1 MSLKNTHA
9 ALVKSFASSKPD
21 LGSIKTQLTR
31 AKIELTQSGLL
42 VPSPADAAAHPS
54 EVAMARDVLEIG
66 ALSSVRQRDVESFDR
81 YMGLLH
87 VFYNDCRWVFF
98 SLPFLSYWRL
108 TAISR
113 TQQHP
118 PAAVAVAGGAA
129 GPLPAPDAL
138 VQLDFAVPHHP
149 RGPAGAPR
157 RLVALHPAPRPPRA
171 LADGGQLQQ
180 GVACAQGGAPG
191 GVQLLCRRAHGHD
204 PVRGLS
210 SPTCA
215 HICMHGAHLLLSLSG
230 ERLRRARKRPT
241 TACR

>member
-87 VFYNDCRWVFF
+87 VFYNDC
-98 SLPFLSYWRL
+98 STHLPPSQSQEALLGLCLLRLLSSNS
-108 TAISR
+108 ISQFH
-113 TQQHP
+113 TTLEALPAHLVASSPYIQHP
-118 PAAVAVAGGAA
+118 V
-129 GPLPAPDAL
+129 
-138 VQLDFAVPHHP
+138 
-149 RGPAGAPR
+149 
-157 RLVALHPAPRPPRA
+157 
-171 LADGGQLQQ
+171 
-180 GVACAQGGAPG
+180 
-191 GVQLLCRRAHGHD
+191 
-204 PVRGLS
+204 
-210 SPTCA
+210 
-215 HICMHGAHLLLSLSG
+215 HL
-230 ERLRRARKRPT
+230 ERWLMEGSYSKVWRARKEVPREEYSYFVDELMGT
-241 TACR
+241 IRCVACPLPPARIYACMELTFFFLCQARDCVVRGKGLRQPATERCCDAALL